1 LAEDNTVN
9 QRLAILCLTKL
20 NCSVD
25 VAANGVEAVE
35 LARKLPYDAIFMDCQ
50 MPEMGGLEAS
60 KIIRTF
66 EQTRA
71 IGASRS
77 LRRVPIIAITAGAM
91 KGDKNDCLAAGMDD
105 YLAKP
110 LRHDELARAVERWCV
125 PHSEINAANVEVANR
140 NLLESTGSK
149 SPR

>member
-1 LAEDNTVN
+1 
-9 QRLAILCLTKL
+9 
-20 NCSVD
+20 
-25 VAANGVEAVE
+25 
-35 LARKLPYDAIFMDCQ
+35 
-50 MPEMGGLEAS
+50 
-60 KIIRTF
+60 
-66 EQTRA
+66 
-71 IGASRS
+71 
-77 LRRVPIIAITAGAM
+77 M